1 LQGCDMRPIL
11 SAGGQPRAVV
21 ILLEVTI
28 RPIG

>member
-1 LQGCDMRPIL
+1 MRPIL
-11 SAGGQPRAVV
+11 VAGGQPRAVV